1 MWTMVS
7 LSVKYL
13 VCTRLTESHY
23 RHRYSP
29 SRHSLNKY
37 YQTQRSSWSPFKRD
51 VRDGGGRGK
60 CSLMDGAD
68 RLLRNAPPGPTVTH
82 QCQCR
87 SPVWGL
93 KLRRALCQ
101 KIYNFDGGASVIVQK
116 LRRTIKN
123 SQCVFVLSRWMVEWC
138 CTTGGEGGRQSHFP

>member
-1 MWTMVS
+1 MFVWLLDW
-7 LSVKYL
+7 LSVANY
-13 VCTRLTESHY
+13 
-23 RHRYSP
+23 P
-29 SRHSLNKY
+29 SY
-37 YQTQRSSWSPFKRD
+37 YVDNGQPECQVSCVHQADRVTLQTPILPIQAFAKQILSDNERSSSWLPFKRD
-51 VRDGGGRGK
+51 ARAAGGGRGK

-101 KIYNFDGGASVIVQK
+101 KIYNFDGGATVIVWK

-123 SQCVFVLSRWMVEWC
+123 S
-138 CTTGGEGGRQSHFP
+138 